1 MNKDV
6 DVEEKTKEIR
16 NERVDIELGRGRK
29 TGKVEKTGKETDEKE
44 ECVIGMS
51 GENP

>member
-1 MNKDV
+1 MVRTRDENGLSRR
-6 DVEEKTKEIR
+6 TL
-16 NERVDIELGRGRK
+16 RVDIELERGRK